1 MSSDKHR
8 NDRDEQNR
16 RVGSGDET
24 VNHGPG
30 QDDGLSG
37 GPEDPF
43 GRPDSAG
50 GPDSPDP
57 LDSLG
62 GDELALRRLLHQA
75 VEEIEPKNGTL
86 DHLRRAVPARRA
98 RKRQAVVGMAA
109 AALFIGTAI
118 PALVHVTGES
128 GSDDRPSIAGNSEAS
143 HGGTGSG
150 KGPDGGASSTGKSS
164 GKSKSK
170 DKGGKK
176 DKPGDKGK
184 GAGGGA
190 TGGPDP
196 AGTAAASSP
205 VCGPADL
212 GGASPSLGAADA
224 DGKVYGSFRVSNI
237 SQANCTV
244 DAPGAVS
251 VVAQG
256 AADPA
261 RVNVVDH
268 TAGDAATGLPD
279 PSTEPSQLI
288 LEPGM
293 SYEVRFAW
301 VPSASC
307 PSTGGPGDPS
317 PSPTPSGGGDGSGG
331 TSGTTTEQS
340 GMSTQLAG
348 EGPTAD
354 GSVAVSHTAEPGT
367 PTSTTTIGN
376 ACAGTV
382 YRTGILPAS

>member
-1 MSSDKHR
+1 M
-8 NDRDEQNR
+8 
-16 RVGSGDET
+16 
-24 VNHGPG
+24 NHGPG
-30 QDDGLSG
+30 QDDGLFG

-50 GPDSPDP
+50 GADSVDP

-62 GDELALRRLLHQA
+62 SDELALRRLLHEA
-75 VEEIEPKNGTL
+75 VEEIEPTNGTL
-86 DHLRRAVPARRA
+86 EHLRRAVPARRA

-118 PALVHVTGES
+118 PALVHVAGQS
-128 GSDDRPSIAGNSEAS
+128 GSNDRPSIAGNSEAS

-150 KGPDGGASSTGKSS
+150 KGPNGGESGTGSPS

-170 DKGGKK
+170 GKDGKK

-196 AGTAAASSP
+196 ASTAAASSP
-205 VCGPADL
+205 VCGAADL
-212 GGASPSLGAADA
+212 GGAPANVGAADA
-224 DGKVYGSFRVSNI
+224 AGRVYGSFRVTNI
-237 SQANCTV
+237 SQANCSV

-251 VVAQG
+251 VLAQG

-261 RVNVVDH
+261 KVNVVDH
-268 TAGDAATGLPD
+268 TAGDAASGLPD

-301 VPSASC
+301 IPSAEC
-307 PSTGGPGDPS
+307 PTTGGGGDPS
-317 PSPTPSGGGDGSGG
+317 PSPTPSGGTTGDATGSNPD
-331 TSGTTTEQS
+331 QS
-340 GMSTQLAG
+340 GLSTQLVA

-354 GSVAVSHTAEPGT
+354 GSVAVSHTAEGGAP
-367 PTSTTTIGN
+367 SSSATIPN
-376 ACAGTV
+376 ACSGTV

>member
-1 MSSDKHR
+1 M
-8 NDRDEQNR
+8 
-16 RVGSGDET
+16 
-24 VNHGPG
+24 NHGPG

-50 GPDSPDP
+50 GGDCADP

-62 GDELALRRLLHQA
+62 ADELALRRLLHEA
-75 VEEIEPKNGTL
+75 VEEIEPTNGTL
-86 DHLRRAVPARRA
+86 EHLRRAVPARRA

-118 PALVHVTGES
+118 PALVHVTGQS
-128 GSDDRPSIAGNSEAS
+128 GSNDRPSIAGNSEATR
-143 HGGTGSG
+143 GGTGSG
-150 KGPDGGASSTGKSS
+150 KGPDGGESGTGSPS
-164 GKSKSK
+164 GTSKSK
-170 DKGGKK
+170 DKDGKK

-184 GAGGGA
+184 GVGGGA

-196 AGTAAASSP
+196 ASTAAASSP
-205 VCGPADL
+205 VCGTADL
-212 GGASPSLGAADA
+212 GSAPANVGAADA
-224 DGKVYGSFRVSNI
+224 SGKVYGSFRVTNV
-237 SQANCTV
+237 SQANCSV

-261 RVNVVDH
+261 KVNVVDH

-307 PSTGGPGDPS
+307 PTTGGGGDPS
-317 PSPTPSGGGDGSGG
+317 PSPTPSGGTTGDATGSNPD
-331 TSGTTTEQS
+331 QS
-340 GMSTQLAG
+340 GLSTQMVA

-354 GSVAVSHTAEPGT
+354 GSVAVSHTAEGGAP
-367 PTSTTTIGN
+367 SSSATIPN
-376 ACAGTV
+376 ACSGTV

>member
-1 MSSDKHR
+1 
-8 NDRDEQNR
+8 
-16 RVGSGDET
+16 
-24 VNHGPG
+24 
-30 QDDGLSG
+30 
-37 GPEDPF
+37 
-43 GRPDSAG
+43 
-50 GPDSPDP
+50 
-57 LDSLG
+57 
-62 GDELALRRLLHQA
+62 
-75 VEEIEPKNGTL
+75 
-86 DHLRRAVPARRA
+86 
-98 RKRQAVVGMAA
+98 
-109 AALFIGTAI
+109 
-118 PALVHVTGES
+118 
-128 GSDDRPSIAGNSEAS
+128 
-143 HGGTGSG
+143 
-150 KGPDGGASSTGKSS
+150 
-164 GKSKSK
+164 
-170 DKGGKK
+170 
-176 DKPGDKGK
+176 
-184 GAGGGA
+184 
-190 TGGPDP
+190 
-196 AGTAAASSP
+196 
-205 VCGPADL
+205 
-212 GGASPSLGAADA
+212 
-224 DGKVYGSFRVSNI
+224 
-237 SQANCTV
+237 
-244 DAPGAVS
+244 
-251 VVAQG
+251 
-256 AADPA
+256 
-261 RVNVVDH
+261 VDH

>member
-1 MSSDKHR
+1 M
-8 NDRDEQNR
+8 
-16 RVGSGDET
+16 
-24 VNHGPG
+24 NHGPG
-30 QDDGLSG
+30 RNDGLFG

-50 GPDSPDP
+50 GPDSPGPLDSCDP

-62 GDELALRRLLHQA
+62 GDELALRRLLHEA
-75 VEEIEPKNGTL
+75 VEEIEPKSGTL
-86 DHLRRAVPARRA
+86 EHLRRAVPARRA

-118 PALVHVTGES
+118 PALVHVTSQS
-128 GSDDRPSIAGNSEAS
+128 GSNDRPSIAGNSEAS

-150 KGPDGGASSTGKSS
+150 KGPDGGENGTGSPS

-196 AGTAAASSP
+196 ASTAAASSP
-205 VCGPADL
+205 VCAATDL
-212 GGASPSLGAADA
+212 GGASANVGAAEA
-224 DGKVYGSFRVSNI
+224 GGTVYGSFRVTNV
-237 SQANCTV
+237 SQANCSV

-261 RVNVVDH
+261 KVNVVDH

-301 VPSASC
+301 VPSATC
-307 PSTGGPGDPS
+307 PTTGGGGDPS
-317 PSPTPSGGGDGSGG
+317 PSPTPSGGTTGDATGSNPD
-331 TSGTTTEQS
+331 QS
-340 GMSTQLAG
+340 GLSTQLVA
-348 EGPTAD
+348 EGSTAD
-354 GSVAVSHTAEPGT
+354 GSVAVSHTAEAGSPSS
-367 PTSTTTIGN
+367 STTIPN

-382 YRTGILPAS
+382 YRTGVLPAS

>member
-1 MSSDKHR
+1 M
-8 NDRDEQNR
+8 
-16 RVGSGDET
+16 
-24 VNHGPG
+24 NHGPG
-30 QDDGLSG
+30 QDDGLFG

-50 GPDSPDP
+50 GADSVDP

-62 GDELALRRLLHQA
+62 GDELALRRLLHEA
-75 VEEIEPKNGTL
+75 VEEIEPSNGTL
-86 DHLRRAVPARRA
+86 EHLRRAVPARRA

-109 AALFIGTAI
+109 AALFIGMAI
-118 PALVHVTGES
+118 PALVHVTGQS
-128 GSDDRPSIAGNSEAS
+128 GSDDRPSIAGNSEAT

-150 KGPDGGASSTGKSS
+150 KGPDGGESGTGSPS

-170 DKGGKK
+170 DKDGKK

-196 AGTAAASSP
+196 ASTAAASSP
-205 VCGPADL
+205 VCGAADL
-212 GGASPSLGAADA
+212 GGASANVGAADA
-224 DGKVYGSFRVSNI
+224 GGNVYGSFRVTNV
-237 SQANCTV
+237 SQANCSV

-261 RVNVVDH
+261 KVNVVDH

-301 VPSASC
+301 VPSAEC
-307 PSTGGPGDPS
+307 PTTGGGGDPS
-317 PSPTPSGGGDGSGG
+317 PSPTPSGGTTGDATGSNPD
-331 TSGTTTEQS
+331 QS
-340 GMSTQLAG
+340 GLSTQLVA

-367 PTSTTTIGN
+367 PSSSTTIPN
-376 ACAGTV
+376 ACSGTV
-382 YRTGILPAS
+382 YRTGVLPAS

>member
-1 MSSDKHR
+1 M
-8 NDRDEQNR
+8 
-16 RVGSGDET
+16 
-24 VNHGPG
+24 NHGPG
-30 QDDGLSG
+30 QDDGLSR

-43 GRPDSAG
+43 GRPDSAGGPDPFG

-62 GDELALRRLLHQA
+62 GDELALRRLLHEA
-75 VEEIEPKNGTL
+75 VEEIEPKSGTL
-86 DHLRRAVPARRA
+86 EHLRRAVPARRA

-118 PALVHVTGES
+118 PALVHVTGQS
-128 GSDDRPSIAGNSEAS
+128 GSSDRPSIAGNSEAT

-150 KGPDGGASSTGKSS
+150 KGPAGGESGTGSPS
-164 GKSKSK
+164 GQSKSK

-196 AGTAAASSP
+196 ASTAAASSP
-205 VCGPADL
+205 VCAATDL
-212 GGASPSLGAADA
+212 GGASANVGAADA
-224 DGKVYGSFRVSNI
+224 GGKVYGSFRVTNV
-237 SQANCTV
+237 SQANCSV

-251 VVAQG
+251 VAAQG

-261 RVNVVDH
+261 KVNVVDH

-301 VPSASC
+301 VPAASC
-307 PSTGGPGDPS
+307 PTTGGGGDPS
-317 PSPTPSGGGDGSGG
+317 PSPTPSGGTTGDATGSNPED
-331 TSGTTTEQS
+331 SGL
-340 GMSTQLAG
+340 STQLVA

-367 PTSTTTIGN
+367 PSSSTTIPN

>member
-1 MSSDKHR
+1 MSSDNQR
-8 NDRDEQNR
+8 NERDEQVR
-16 RVGSGDET
+16 HVGSGDDT

-30 QDDGLSG
+30 HGPGHDGDLSG
-37 GPEDPF
+37 GQ
-43 GRPDSAG
+43 G
-50 GPDSPDP
+50 SPDP

-62 GDELALRRLLHQA
+62 GDELALRRLLHEA
-75 VEEIEPKNGTL
+75 VEEIEPKSGTL
-86 DHLRRAVPARRA
+86 EHLRRAVPVRRA

-109 AALFIGTAI
+109 AALFCGMAI
-118 PALVHVTGES
+118 PALVHVTDS
-128 GSDDRPSIAGNSEAS
+128 SDSNDRPSIAGNSEAS

-150 KGPDGGASSTGKSS
+150 KGPDGGQSSTGSPS

-170 DKGGKK
+170 GKGGKK
-176 DKPGDKGK
+176 NKPGDKGK

-196 AGTAAASSP
+196 ASTAAASSP

-212 GGASPSLGAADA
+212 GNASPNVGVADA
-224 DGKVYGSFRVSNI
+224 EGKVYGSFRVTNV
-237 SQANCTV
+237 SQGNCTV

-256 AADPA
+256 AADA
-261 RVNVVDH
+261 TRVNVVDH
-268 TAGDAATGLPD
+268 TAGDAATALPD
-279 PSTEPSQLI
+279 PATEPSQLI

-301 VPSASC
+301 VPSAGC
-307 PSTGGPGDPS
+307 PATGGPGDPS
-317 PSPTPSGGGDGSGG
+317 PSPSPSGAGDGSGG
-331 TSGTTTEQS
+331 TTGTTTEQG

-348 EGPTAD
+348 EGTTAD
-354 GSVAVSHTAEPGT
+354 GSVLVSYTAEPDT
-367 PTSTTTIGN
+367 PTSSTTISN
-376 ACAGTV
+376 ACQGTV